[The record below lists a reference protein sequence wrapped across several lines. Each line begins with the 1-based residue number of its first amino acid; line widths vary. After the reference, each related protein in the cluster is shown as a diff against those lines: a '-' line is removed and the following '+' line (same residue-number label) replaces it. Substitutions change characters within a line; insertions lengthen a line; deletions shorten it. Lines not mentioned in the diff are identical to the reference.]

1 MLLVFCGGGQYA
13 CIRKRKSKKVLI
25 PTPANHGSPG
35 DRLALSP
42 PLISVSPNPTR
53 DKAQILSLESTPRK
67 VDVLDLAGRLVASFL
82 NTATLDLVSLPSGS
96 FMLRI
101 VSSDDEIFYLKIIK
115 E

>member
-1 MLLVFCGGGQYA
+1 MLADASVNQKRPYPNP
-13 CIRKRKSKKVLI
+13 RKSW
-25 PTPANHGSPG
+25 SPG
-35 DRLALSP
+35 ARSALSP

-53 DKAQILSLESTPRK
+53 DKTQILGLESTPRK

>member
-1 MLLVFCGGGQYA
+1 MLAEQA
-13 CIRKRKSKKVLI
+13 QIKKSPYPNPSKSW
-25 PTPANHGSPG
+25 SPG
-35 DRLALSP
+35 ARLALSP

-53 DKAQILSLESTPRK
+53 DKTQILGLESTPRK

-82 NTATLDLVSLPSGS
+82 NTATLDLASLSSGS